1 MVRLCALRSSFDL
14 EWEILKDGKE
24 NEYQRASVSLNIDL
38 EKICLQEEFLKDQ
51 NQVEYVEFKDGRVE
65 ILF

>member
-1 MVRLCALRSSFDL
+1 MVRLYALRSSFDL
-14 EWEILKDGKE
+14 EWEILKDGTE

>member
-14 EWEILKDGKE
+14 EWEILKDGTE
-24 NEYQRASVSLNIDL
+24 NEYQRASVSLSIDL

>member
-14 EWEILKDGKE
+14 EWEILKDGTE

-51 NQVEYVEFKDGRVE
+51 NQVQYVEFKDGRVE

>member
-14 EWEILKDGKE
+14 EWEILKDGTE